1 MKAKATEKASVLDHV
16 RRTCLALPE
25 AYEKVAWG
33 APTFRVGKRQFA
45 MFLDNHHGDG
55 RVALWCKAPDGAQ
68 EELVA
73 SNPDAFFVPPYV
85 GGGGWVGIRLDR
97 GLEWDLVAGLLREAY
112 AEAAPKPRAAK
123 VRSG

>member
-1 MKAKATEKASVLDHV
+1 MKTNVLDRV

-85 GGGGWVGIRLDR
+85 GGGGWVGIRLAR
-97 GLEWDLVAGLLREAY
+97 GLDWNLVAGLLREAH